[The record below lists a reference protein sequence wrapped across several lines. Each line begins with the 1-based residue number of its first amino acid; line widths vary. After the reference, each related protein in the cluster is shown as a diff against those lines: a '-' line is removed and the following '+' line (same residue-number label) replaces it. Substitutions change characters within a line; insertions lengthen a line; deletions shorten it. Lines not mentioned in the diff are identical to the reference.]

1 MNTSLAVFECRHVV
15 DVVLGMI
22 FQVLGLGETEEGLSQ
37 FLHLISCYLEAEW
50 ELASKEVS
58 AGVQAA
64 NRSGLREERYIFT
77 VKASTIILL
86 LLQTRPP
93 IPNFYESFAAS
104 CGGIQGGAA
113 WLLSALV
120 NSHCDQIRSIG
131 VRCVVSYIERT
142 SRSPDSPLSLDR
154 PITSDLDKSKG
165 SGMDARTLQANT
177 LSLISN
183 VGQGALISNVA
194 RGLAA
199 IGPSVRSALLTP
211 SKLTPRVVYKLL
223 WHLLKFHRYRMHDRT
238 QSSLIRMVF
247 DDSVSSPSLLPSY
260 EFLRDHFIKV
270 DDIFCNGVS
279 IDMGWIDGIL
289 SETLFDH
296 EKSIQDSL
304 AIGTL
309 MRLLR
314 FLPSKFTDQWLS
326 HLLQFVS
333 TDLSAVDT
341 LSTCPDWQPCLFQFI
356 SETIEQS
363 TSSVLSHL
371 HPPSGDK
378 TETGALHIAGDL
390 SLPIS
395 THDPEN
401 RMRLIDQ
408 GQPVS
413 TYSQNDLA
421 ILNGR
426 LDKSLDLYAALLGHC
441 IREGGDQVS

>member
-1 MNTSLAVFECRHVV
+1 M

-223 WHLLKFHRYRMHDRT
+223 WHLLKSHRYRMHDRT

-314 FLPSKFTDQWLS
+314 FLPSKFTDEWLS

>member
-1 MNTSLAVFECRHVV
+1 M
-15 DVVLGMI
+15 DVVLGML
-22 FQVLGLGETEEGLSQ
+22 FQVLGLGATQEGLSQ

-50 ELASKEVS
+50 EQASKEVS
-58 AGVQAA
+58 AGLQAA
-64 NRSGLREERYIFT
+64 NRSGVREERYIFT
-77 VKASTIILL
+77 VKASTILLL

-93 IPNFYESFAAS
+93 IPNLYESFAAS

-142 SRSPDSPLSLDR
+142 SRSLDSPLSLDR
-154 PITSDLDKSKG
+154 PITSDLEKSKG

-223 WHLLKFHRYRMHDRT
+223 WHLLKSHRYRMRDRT

-247 DDSVSSPSLLPSY
+247 EDTAASPSPLPSY

-270 DDIFCNGVS
+270 DDIFGNGVS

-289 SETLFDH
+289 SETEFDP

-314 FLPSKFTDQWLS
+314 FLPSEFTDQWLS

-341 LSTCPDWQPCLFQFI
+341 LSTCPDWQSCLFQFI

-363 TSSVLSHL
+363 TSSIASHL
-371 HPPSGDK
+371 QLPNGDK
-378 TETGALHIAGDL
+378 IEPGARHVAGDL
-390 SLPIS
+390 SPLLS
-395 THDPEN
+395 TDPEN
-401 RMRLIDQ
+401 GTRSIDQ

-413 TYSQNDLA
+413 TSSQNDLA
-421 ILNGR
+421 VLNGR